1 MKESLNSST
10 REKLKVLGSEDPSM
24 SRVRIFE
31 HGLTAWIGV
40 HRNKINIILEDQP
53 IQINV
58 TADQLDHI
66 AIYCLKSA
74 MEMRNE

>member
-1 MKESLNSST
+1 
-10 REKLKVLGSEDPSM
+10 
-24 SRVRIFE
+24 
-31 HGLTAWIGV
+31 
-40 HRNKINIILEDQP
+40 LEDQP

-66 AIYCLKSA
+66 AIHCLKSA